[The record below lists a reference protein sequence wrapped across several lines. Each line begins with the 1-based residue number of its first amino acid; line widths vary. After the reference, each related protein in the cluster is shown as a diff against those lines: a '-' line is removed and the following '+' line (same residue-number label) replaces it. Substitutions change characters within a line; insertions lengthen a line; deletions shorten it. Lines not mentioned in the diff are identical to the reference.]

1 MTQYKG
7 ICSNQSFKRFL
18 IVICI
23 IKNSDETVKS
33 NKKMKYIILE
43 KSRNMKNIY
52 KWYQQNKSNKT

>member
-52 KWYQQNKSNKT
+52 K